1 MLRNSFSRRR
11 GDCGV
16 FGPEK
21 GGVLERVFF
30 SVPDRIGAFNE
41 TAVTF

>member
-1 MLRNSFSRRR
+1 MLRNSFGRRR

-16 FGPEK
+16 FGSDL
-21 GGVLERVFF
+21 GGVLERVLF
-30 SVPDRIGAFNE
+30 SVPDKIGMFNQ